1 MRVPYRWLTEFVAV
15 PIEEEFVRELA
26 ERLTLAGL
34 EVASVERV
42 GKPEGV
48 VVGKI
53 LTVSPHPNADKL
65 KICEVSLGRET
76 VRLVSGAPNL
86 VENTLVPVIR
96 AGGRLPNGQ
105 IIELHGRGRLRQD
118 PIEGRLPNGQIIE
131 AAVFRG
137 EKSEGMICSRA
148 ELGLEE
154 KSPGVWILEPELGCQ
169 VGDDFAQHLEFDDFI
184 LVLETKSNRPD
195 ALSVLGVARDISALY
210 DLDLRKPDTTI
221 RESTEKIESLASVEI
236 EDAQGCPRYACRV
249 FSDLRWGPSPLLIQ
263 HRLVKGGL
271 RPISNIVDAT
281 NYVLLELGHP
291 THAFDYERLE
301 GHKIIVRRARPLKD
315 HDAGRGRA
323 RAERIRFGDC
333 RRAQA
338 RRRRRGYGGADS
350 EVSEKTQRVLLE
362 SAYFDPISIRR
373 TSKRLG
379 LRTEASHRFERDM
392 DPEIL
397 ITALDRVGALLQQ
410 WGSCSVARGVI
421 DVYPKKF
428 APRFCELRQG
438 RIGKILGIEIPP
450 QQSEKILRRLE
461 FSVER
466 LGPDRWRVGIPSF
479 RREVER
485 EIDFIEE
492 IGRIYGY
499 DKIPAQRPALPLVA
513 GRRERVEELKDRIRR
528 ILTGLGVS
536 EAVNFGF
543 IAKEDLEVF
552 GGGDDLVRVR
562 NPMSDEF
569 YALRPTLWPGLV
581 RNLQHNAYQQVD
593 GVKLFEIG
601 KVFRRE
607 GRTVRERLAAGV
619 IVAGRALV
627 PLQGREQ
634 FYDFYDIKGIAEAL
648 LGELGFKN
656 FSFEPSAEKILH
668 PTRQAFLKA
677 KDDVLGVLGELHPEI
692 ARHYDLPW
700 RVYLFEVNLEEIYQR
715 LQTLTIPNWSE
726 MQQKVTPKY
735 PASRRDLS
743 LLVAEEVPEV
753 QVRRILESERR
764 VERVFLYD
772 LYRGSQIPQGMKSL
786 TYEITFRDWT
796 KTLSD
801 EEVNEIVTRL
811 EARLK
816 DELGVQIRKT

>member
-1 MRVPYRWLTEFVAV
+1 MRVPYRWLTEFVSASQ
-15 PIEEEFVRELA
+15 EHSFVQELA

-42 GKPEGV
+42 GIPEGI

-53 LTVSPHPNADKL
+53 LTIRPHPNADRL

-76 VRLVSGAPNL
+76 VKLVSGAPNL
-86 VENTLVPVIR
+86 TEGALVPVIR
-96 AGGRLPNGQ
+96 AGGRLPNGTTV
-105 IIELHGRGRLRQD
+105 
-118 PIEGRLPNGQIIE
+118 E
-131 AAVFRG
+131 AVVFRG
-137 EKSEGMICSRA
+137 EKSDGMICSRA

-169 VGDDFAQHLEFDDFI
+169 IGHDFAEYLEFDDFV

-195 ALSVLGVARDISALY
+195 ALSVLGVAREVSALY
-210 DLDLRKPDTTI
+210 DLELRKPDTAV
-221 RESTEKIESLASVEI
+221 REGTEKIESLASVEI

-249 FSDLRWGPSPLLIQ
+249 FGDLRWGPSPLKVQ
-263 HRLVKGGL
+263 HRLAKGGL

-291 THAFDYERLE
+291 THAFDYDRLE
-301 GHKIIVRRARPLKD
+301 GHKILVRRARPSEKITTLD
-315 HDAGRGRA
+315 GVERALSITDLVIADARKPVAVAGVM
-323 RAERIRFGDC
+323 
-333 RRAQA
+333 
-338 RRRRRGYGGADS
+338 GGAES
-350 EVSEKTQRVLLE
+350 EVSEKTRRVLLE
-362 SAYFDPISIRR
+362 SAYFDPISVRR
-373 TSKRLG
+373 TAKNLG

-410 WGSCSVARGVI
+410 WGSCAVMRGVI
-421 DVYPKKF
+421 DIYPKKIGRRS
-428 APRFCELRQG
+428 AVLRAA
-438 RIGKILGIEIPP
+438 RIEKILGIPIPAERA
-450 QQSEKILRRLE
+450 EKILQRLE
-461 FSVER
+461 FSLER
-466 LGPDRWRVGIPSF
+466 ESPDRWRVGIPSF

-485 EIDFIEE
+485 EIDLIEE

-513 GRRERVEELKDRIRR
+513 GRRERVEELKDRIRK

-543 IAKEDLEVF
+543 VAQEELEVF
-552 GGGDDLVRVR
+552 GQKSDDLVRVR

-569 YALRPTLWPGLV
+569 YALRASLWPGLV

-593 GVKLFEIG
+593 GVRLFEIG
-601 KVFRRE
+601 KVFHRE
-607 GRTVRERLAAGV
+607 GRTVRERLAVGV

-634 FYDFYDIKGIAEAL
+634 LYDFYDLKGIAEAL
-648 LGELGFKN
+648 LFELGFKN

-668 PTRQAFLKA
+668 PTRQALLKA
-677 KDDVLGVLGELHPEI
+677 KDDVLGILGELHPDI

-700 RVYLFEVNLEEIYQR
+700 RVYLFEMNLEEIYQR
-715 LQTLTIPNWSE
+715 LQTLTMPNWSE
-726 MQQKVTPKY
+726 IQQKVTPKY

-743 LLVAEEVPEV
+743 LLVSEDVPEA

-772 LYRGSQIPQGMKSL
+772 LYRGSQIPRGMKSL

-801 EEVNEIVTRL
+801 DEVNEMVARL
-811 EARLK
+811 EARLR
-816 DELGVQIRKT
+816 DELGVQIRKI

>member
-1 MRVPYRWLTEFVAV
+1 MRVSYRWLTEFVAV
-15 PIEEEFVRELA
+15 PFDHKFVQELT

-42 GKPEGV
+42 GQPEGII
-48 VVGKI
+48 VGKI
-53 LTVSPHPNADKL
+53 LTVSPHPNADRL

-76 VRLVSGAPNL
+76 VKLVSGAPNL
-86 VENTLVPVIR
+86 TQGALVPVVR
-96 AGGRLPNGQ
+96 AGGRLPTGQ
-105 IIELHGRGRLRQD
+105 AV
-118 PIEGRLPNGQIIE
+118 E
-131 AAVFRG
+131 AVVFRG
-137 EKSEGMICSRA
+137 ERSDGMICSRA

-169 VGDDFAQHLEFDDFI
+169 VGHDFAQYLEFDDFV

-195 ALSVLGVARDISALY
+195 ALSVLGVAREISALY
-210 DLDLRKPDTTI
+210 DLDLRKPTTAI
-221 RESTEKIESLASVEI
+221 QESAEKIESLAAVEI
-236 EDAQGCPRYACRV
+236 EDAQGCPRYACRIL
-249 FSDLRWGPSPLLIQ
+249 SDVRWGPSPLRIQ
-263 HRLVKGGL
+263 HRLAKGGL

-291 THAFDYERLE
+291 THAFDYEKLE
-301 GHKIIVRRARPLKD
+301 GHKIIVRRARPNEKIVTLD
-315 HDAGRGRA
+315 GVERALSVTDLVIADARKPVAVAGVM
-323 RAERIRFGDC
+323 
-333 RRAQA
+333 
-338 RRRRRGYGGADS
+338 GGAES

-362 SAYFDPISIRR
+362 SAYFDPISVRR
-373 TSKRLG
+373 TSKNLG

-397 ITALDRVGALLQQ
+397 IVALDRVGALLQQ
-410 WGSCSVARGVI
+410 WGRCSVLQGVI
-421 DVYPKKF
+421 DVYPRKIERRT
-428 APRFCELRQG
+428 AVLRAA
-438 RIGKILGIEIPP
+438 RIEKILGIPIPAERVE
-450 QQSEKILRRLE
+450 SILRRLE
-461 FSVER
+461 FSVEPE
-466 LGPDRWRVGIPSF
+466 GTDRWRVTIPSF

-485 EIDFIEE
+485 EIDLIEE

-499 DKIPAQRPALPLVA
+499 EKIPAQRPAFPLVA
-513 GRRERVEELKDRIRR
+513 GRRERVEELKDRMRK

-543 IAKEDLEVF
+543 VSREDLEVF
-552 GGGDDLVRVR
+552 GYRSDLVKVR
-562 NPMSDEF
+562 NPLSDEF
-569 YALRPTLWPGLV
+569 YALRPSLWPELV
-581 RNLQHNAYQQVD
+581 RTLQHNAYQHVD

-601 KVFRRE
+601 KVFHRE
-607 GRTVRERLAAGV
+607 GRTVRERLTLGI

-634 FYDFYDIKGIAEAL
+634 FYNFYDLKGIVESL
-648 LGELGFKN
+648 LFELGFKN
-656 FSFEPSAEKILH
+656 FSFEPSAEKVLH
-668 PTRQAFLKA
+668 PTRQALLKA
-677 KDDVLGVLGELHPEI
+677 KDDVLGTLGELHPDI
-692 ARHYDLPW
+692 TRRYDLPW
-700 RVYLFEVNLEEIYQR
+700 RVYLFEMNVEEIYQR
-715 LQTLTIPNWSE
+715 WQTLTLPIWSE
-726 MQQKVTPKY
+726 MHQKVTPKY

-743 LLVAEEVPEV
+743 LLVAEDVPEA

-801 EEVNEIVTRL
+801 DEVNEMVARI

-816 DELGVQIRKT
+816 DELGVQIRKI

>member
-1 MRVPYRWLTEFVAV
+1 MRVPYRWLTEFVSV
-15 PIEEEFVRELA
+15 PHDHKFVQELA

-42 GKPEGV
+42 GKPEGII
-48 VVGKI
+48 VGKI
-53 LTVSPHPNADKL
+53 LTIAPHPNADRL

-76 VRLVSGAPNL
+76 VKLVSGAPNL
-86 VENTLVPVIR
+86 TEGALVPVIR
-96 AGGRLPNGQ
+96 AGGRLPDGT
-105 IIELHGRGRLRQD
+105 IV
-118 PIEGRLPNGQIIE
+118 E
-131 AAVFRG
+131 AVVFRG
-137 EKSEGMICSRA
+137 ERSHGMICSRA

-154 KSPGVWILEPELGCQ
+154 KSPGVWIVEPELGCQ
-169 VGDDFAQHLEFDDFI
+169 IGHDFTEYLEFDDFV

-195 ALSVLGVARDISALY
+195 ALSVLGVAREISALY
-210 DLDLRKPDTTI
+210 DLDLRKPDTTV

-236 EDAQGCPRYACRV
+236 EDAQGCPRYAARL
-249 FSDLRWGPSPLLIQ
+249 FGDLRWGPAPLKIQ
-263 HRLVKGGL
+263 HRLAKGGV

-291 THAFDYERLE
+291 THAFDYDRLE
-301 GHKIIVRRARPLKD
+301 EHKIIVRRARPSEKIVTLD
-315 HDAGRGRA
+315 GVERALRATDLVIADARKPVAVAGVM
-323 RAERIRFGDC
+323 
-333 RRAQA
+333 
-338 RRRRRGYGGADS
+338 GGAES

-362 SAYFDPISIRR
+362 SAYFDPISVRR
-373 TSKRLG
+373 TSKSLG

-410 WGSCSVARGVI
+410 WGSCSVMRGAI
-421 DVYPKKF
+421 DIYPKKIERRS
-428 APRFCELRQG
+428 AVLRAA
-438 RIGKILGIEIPP
+438 RIEKILGIPITAEHA
-450 QQSEKILRRLE
+450 EKILQRLE
-461 FSVER
+461 FSLER
-466 LGPDRWRVGIPSF
+466 ERADRWRVGIPSF

-485 EIDFIEE
+485 EIDLIEE

-528 ILTGLGVS
+528 ILTSLGVS

-543 IAKEDLEVF
+543 VAQEELEVF
-552 GGGDDLVRVR
+552 GQRDDLVRVR

-569 YALRPTLWPGLV
+569 YALRASLWPGLV

-593 GVKLFEIG
+593 GVRLFEVG
-601 KVFRRE
+601 KVFQRE
-607 GRTVRERLAAGV
+607 ERTVRERLAVGV
-619 IVAGRALV
+619 IIAGRALV

-634 FYDFYDIKGIAEAL
+634 LYDFYDLKGIAESL
-648 LGELGFKN
+648 LFELGFKN
-656 FSFEPSAEKILH
+656 FSFEPSTERILH
-668 PTRQAFLKA
+668 PTRQALLKA
-677 KDDVLGVLGELHPEI
+677 KEDVLGILGELHPDI

-700 RVYLFEVNLEEIYQR
+700 RVYLFEMNLEEIYQR
-715 LQTLTIPNWSE
+715 LQTLTMPNWSE
-726 MQQKVTPKY
+726 IQQKVTPKY

-743 LLVAEEVPEV
+743 LLVSEDVPEA
-753 QVRRILESERR
+753 QVRRILEGERR

-801 EEVNEIVTRL
+801 EEVNEMVARI

-816 DELGVQIRKT
+816 EELGVQIRKT

>member
-1 MRVPYRWLTEFVAV
+1 MRVPYRWLTEFVSV
-15 PIEEEFVRELA
+15 PIDQGFVQELA

-42 GKPEGV
+42 GKPEGI

-53 LTVSPHPNADKL
+53 LTISPHPNADKL
-65 KICEVSLGRET
+65 KICEASLGRET
-76 VRLVSGAPNL
+76 VKLVSGAPNL
-86 VENTLVPVIR
+86 AKDILVPVIR

-105 IIELHGRGRLRQD
+105 AV
-118 PIEGRLPNGQIIE
+118 E
-131 AAVFRG
+131 AVVFRG
-137 EKSEGMICSRA
+137 EKSDGMICSRA

-154 KSPGVWILEPELGCQ
+154 KSPGVWVLEPELGCR
-169 VGDDFAQHLEFDDFI
+169 VGDDFAQHLEFDDFV

-195 ALSVLGVARDISALY
+195 ALSVLGVAREISALY
-210 DLDLRKPDTTI
+210 DLDLRKPNTTVT
-221 RESTEKIESLASVEI
+221 ESVERIESLASVEI
-236 EDAQGCPRYACRV
+236 EDTQGCPRYAARI
-249 FSDLRWGPSPLLIQ
+249 FSDVRWGPSPLKIQ
-263 HRLVKGGL
+263 HRLAKGGL

-291 THAFDYERLE
+291 THAFDYDKLE
-301 GHKIIVRRARPLKD
+301 GRKIIVRRARPNEKITTLD
-315 HDAGRGRA
+315 GVERALSMTDLVIADARKPVAVAGVM
-323 RAERIRFGDC
+323 
-333 RRAQA
+333 
-338 RRRRRGYGGADS
+338 GGAES
-350 EVSEKTQRVLLE
+350 EVSEKTDTVLLE
-362 SAYFDPISIRR
+362 SAYFDPISVRR

-392 DPEIL
+392 DPEVL

-410 WGSCSVARGVI
+410 WGRCSVARGVL
-421 DVYPKKF
+421 DVYPRKIERRT
-428 APRFCELRQG
+428 AELRAA
-438 RIGKILGIEIPP
+438 RIERILGIPIPA
-450 QQSEKILRRLE
+450 ERVERILQRLE

-466 LGPDRWRVGIPSF
+466 EGADRWRVTIPSF

-485 EIDFIEE
+485 EIDVIEE

-499 DKIPAQRPALPLVA
+499 DKIPAERPALPLVA
-513 GRRERVEELKDRIRR
+513 GRRERVEELKDRMRK

-543 IAKEDLEVF
+543 VSQGDCEVF
-552 GGGDDLVRVR
+552 GYSDGLVKLR

-569 YALRPTLWPGLV
+569 YALRPSLWPGLV
-581 RNLQHNAYQQVD
+581 RNLQHNAYQHVD

-601 KVFRRE
+601 KVFHGE
-607 GRTVRERLAAGV
+607 GRTVRERLSLGA

-634 FYDFYDIKGIAEAL
+634 FYTFYDLKGIVESL
-648 LGELGFKN
+648 LFELGFKN

-668 PTRQAFLKA
+668 PTRQAFLHA
-677 KDDVLGVLGELHPEI
+677 KDDVLGILGELHPDI

-700 RVYLFEVNLEEIYQR
+700 RTYLFEMNVEEIYQR
-715 LQTLTIPNWSE
+715 LQTLTLPVWSE
-726 MQQKVTPKY
+726 IQQKVTPKY

-743 LLVAEEVPEV
+743 LLVSEAISEA
-753 QVRRILESERR
+753 QVRKILESERR

-801 EEVNEIVTRL
+801 DEVNEMVARI
-811 EARLK
+811 EARLQN
-816 DELGVQIRKT
+816 ELGVQIRKI

>member
-1 MRVPYRWLTEFVAV
+1 MRVPYRWLTEFVSV
-15 PIEEEFVRELA
+15 PVDEQFVEELA

-34 EVASVERV
+34 EVASVECV
-42 GKPEGV
+42 GKPEGI

-53 LTVSPHPNADKL
+53 LTISPHPNADKL

-76 VRLVSGAPNL
+76 VKLVSGAPNL
-86 VENTLVPVIR
+86 AKDMLVPVIR
-96 AGGRLPNGQ
+96 AGGHLPNGQ
-105 IIELHGRGRLRQD
+105 AV
-118 PIEGRLPNGQIIE
+118 E
-131 AAVFRG
+131 AVVFRG
-137 EKSEGMICSRA
+137 EKSDGMICSRA

-154 KSPGVWILEPELGCQ
+154 KSPGVWILEPELGCE
-169 VGDDFAQHLEFDDFI
+169 VGHDFAQYLEFDDFI

-195 ALSVLGVARDISALY
+195 ALGVLGVAREVSALY
-210 DLDLRKPDTTI
+210 DLDLRKPNTTVT
-221 RESTEKIESLASVEI
+221 ESAEKIESLASVEI
-236 EDAQGCPRYACRV
+236 EDTRGCPRYAARI
-249 FSDLRWGPSPLLIQ
+249 FGDLRWGPSPLKIQ
-263 HRLVKGGL
+263 HRLAKGGL

-291 THAFDYERLE
+291 THAFDYDKLE
-301 GHKIIVRRARPLKD
+301 GRKIIVRRARPNEKITTLD
-315 HDAGRGRA
+315 GVA
-323 RAERIRFGDC
+323 RALSTADLVIAD
-333 RRAQA
+333 A
-338 RRRRRGYGGADS
+338 RKPVAIAGVMGGAES
-350 EVSEKTQRVLLE
+350 EVSEKTDTVLLE
-362 SAYFDPISIRR
+362 SAYFDPISVRR

-410 WGSCSVARGVI
+410 WGRCSVARGVL
-421 DVYPKKF
+421 DVYPRKIERRT
-428 APRFCELRQG
+428 AELRAA
-438 RIGKILGIEIPP
+438 RIEKILGISVPAERV
-450 QQSEKILRRLE
+450 ERILQRLE

-466 LGPDRWRVGIPSF
+466 EGADRWRVRIPSF

-485 EIDFIEE
+485 EIDVIEE

-499 DKIPAQRPALPLVA
+499 DKIPAERPALPLVA
-513 GRRERVEELKDRIRR
+513 GRRERVEDLKDRMRR
-528 ILTGLGVS
+528 ILTGLGVT

-543 IAKEDLEVF
+543 VSQEDCEVF
-552 GGGDDLVRVR
+552 GYSDGLVKLR

-569 YALRPTLWPGLV
+569 YALRPSLWPGLV
-581 RNLQHNAYQQVD
+581 RNLQHNAYQQID

-601 KVFRRE
+601 KVFHRE
-607 GRTVRERLAAGV
+607 GRTVRERLSLGA

-634 FYDFYDIKGIAEAL
+634 FYTFYDLKGIVESL
-648 LGELGFKN
+648 LFELGFKN

-668 PTRQAFLKA
+668 PTRQAFLQA
-677 KDDVLGVLGELHPEI
+677 KDDVLGILGELHPDI

-700 RVYLFEVNLEEIYQR
+700 RTYLFEMNIEEIYQR
-715 LQTLTIPNWSE
+715 LQTLTLPVWSE
-726 MQQKVTPKY
+726 IQQRVTPKY

-743 LLVAEEVPEV
+743 LLVAEDVPEAL
-753 QVRRILESERR
+753 VRRILESERR

-801 EEVNEIVTRL
+801 DEVNEMVARI
-811 EARLK
+811 EARLR
-816 DELGVQIRKT
+816 DELGVEIRKI